1 MGKNKT
7 ARKAVAD
14 FESRTYESLMAAA
27 RAAKTIEQKRS
38 VLIQLN
44 EVAAHLTQKDIATW
58 RSAWQMA
65 LNIENPKRGRLYD
78 CYTDALIDL
87 HLTGCI
93 GQRDGK
99 TLQKKFV
106 LKTEDGK
113 EDDAAMKIF
122 ERQWFADFVS
132 YVLESRYWGHSLIQL
147 GDVTT
152 VNGVRTFTDVWL
164 VPRKHVIQEYGVL
177 VRDAGDD
184 PRQGV
189 SYRTGGLEK
198 WCVEV
203 GKPRDLG
210 LLLKCVP
217 QAFSK
222 KNMLAYW
229 DVFGEIFGMPIRIAK
244 TAAQTGSE
252 RSRIESM
259 LANMGAAAWGL
270 FPDGT
275 DIDIKESSRGDA
287 FNVYDKRID
296 RANSEMSKGVLNQTM
311 TIDSG
316 SSLSQSEVHLEV
328 FGNVCAADATMVKN
342 IVNDKLI
349 PLMIEHGFPLQG
361 LIFDWDEAA
370 SFSPAERRE
379 MERVVLQYYDV
390 DPQYFIDRYKIPI
403 TAKRADGFFE

>member
-7 ARKAVAD
+7 ARKAAPD

-44 EVAAHLTQKDIATW
+44 EVAARLSQKDIATW
-58 RSAWQMA
+58 RQAWQMA
-65 LNIENPKRGRLYD
+65 LNVENPKRGRLYD

-113 EDDAAMKIF
+113 EDDTAMKIF

-152 VNGVRTFTDVWL
+152 VNGVRTFTDVSL
-164 VPRKHVIQEYGVL
+164 VPRKHVIQEYGVI
-177 VRDAGDD
+177 VKDAGDD
-184 PRQGV
+184 PQQGV

-275 DIDIKESSRGDA
+275 DA

-370 SFSPAERRE
+370 SFTPSERRE

>member
-1 MGKNKT
+1 MGKKQT
-7 ARKAVAD
+7 AQKALN
-14 FESRTYESLMAAA
+14 FETRTYESLMAAA
-27 RAAKTIEQKRS
+27 SAAKTTEQKRS

-44 EVAAHLTQKDIATW
+44 QASANLTQKDIATW
-58 RSAWQMA
+58 RSGWRMA
-65 LNIENPKRGRLYD
+65 LNFDNPKRGQLYD

-87 HLTGCI
+87 HLTGCV

-106 LKTEDGK
+106 LKTQDGT
-113 EDDAAMKIF
+113 ESVEAMAIF
-122 ERQWFADFVS
+122 ERQWFADFVT

-152 VNGVRTFTDVWL
+152 VNDVRTFVDVSL
-164 VPRKHVIQEYGVL
+164 VPRKHVIQEYGVI
-177 VRDAGDD
+177 VKDAGDS
-184 PRQGV
+184 PEQGI
-189 SYRTGGLEK
+189 SYRSGGYAK
-198 WCVEV
+198 WCIEV

-244 TAAQTGSE
+244 TSAQTGSE

-287 FNVYDKRID
+287 FNVYDKRVD
-296 RANSEMSKGVLNQTM
+296 RANSEISKGVLNQTM

-328 FGNVCAADATMVKN
+328 FENVCAADATMVKN

-349 PLMIEHGFPLQG
+349 PLMLEHGFPLQG
-361 LIFDWDEAA
+361 LSFDWDEAA
-370 SFSPAERRE
+370 SFSPSERRE

>member
-1 MGKNKT
+1 MGKKQTTQKSLN
-7 ARKAVAD
+7 
-14 FESRTYESLMAAA
+14 FETRTYESLMAAA
-27 RAAKTIEQKRS
+27 SAAKTTEQKRS

-44 EVAAHLTQKDIATW
+44 QASANLTQKDIATW
-58 RSAWQMA
+58 RSGWRMA
-65 LNIENPKRGRLYD
+65 LNFDNPKRGQLYD

-87 HLTGCI
+87 HLTGCV

-106 LKTEDGK
+106 LKTQDGT
-113 EDDAAMKIF
+113 ESVEAMAIF
-122 ERQWFADFVS
+122 ERQWFADFVT

-152 VNGVRTFTDVWL
+152 VNDVRTFVDVSL
-164 VPRKHVIQEYGVL
+164 VPRKHVIQEYGVI
-177 VRDAGDD
+177 VKDAGDS
-184 PRQGV
+184 PEQGI
-189 SYRTGGLEK
+189 SYRSGGYAK
-198 WCVEV
+198 WCIEV

-244 TAAQTGSE
+244 TSAQTGSE

-287 FNVYDKRID
+287 FNVYDKRVD
-296 RANSEMSKGVLNQTM
+296 RANSEISKGVLNQTM

-328 FGNVCAADATMVKN
+328 FENVCAADATMVKN

-349 PLMIEHGFPLQG
+349 PLMLEHGFPLQG
-361 LIFDWDEAA
+361 LSFDWDEAA
-370 SFSPAERRE
+370 SFSPSERRE

>member
-7 ARKAVAD
+7 ARKAAPD

-44 EVAAHLTQKDIATW
+44 EVAARLSQKDIATW
-58 RSAWQMA
+58 RQAWQMA
-65 LNIENPKRGRLYD
+65 LNVENPKRGRLYD

-113 EDDAAMKIF
+113 EDDTAMKIF

-152 VNGVRTFTDVWL
+152 VNGVRTFTDVSL
-164 VPRKHVIQEYGVL
+164 VPRKHVIQEYGVI
-177 VRDAGDD
+177 VKDAGD
-184 PRQGV
+184 

-316 SSLSQSEVHLEV
+316 SSRRAKCISKCS
-328 FGNVCAADATMVKN
+328 ATSVQ
-342 IVNDKLI
+342 
-349 PLMIEHGFPLQG
+349 PTQR
-361 LIFDWDEAA
+361 W
-370 SFSPAERRE
+370 
-379 MERVVLQYYDV
+379 
-390 DPQYFIDRYKIPI
+390 
-403 TAKRADGFFE
+403 

>member
-1 MGKNKT
+1 MGKNKA
-7 ARKAVAD
+7 ARKAAPD

-27 RAAKTIEQKRS
+27 RAAKTIEQKRG

-44 EVAAHLTQKDIATW
+44 EVAARLSQKDIATW
-58 RSAWQMA
+58 RQAWQMA
-65 LNIENPKRGRLYD
+65 LNVENPKRGRLYD

-113 EDDAAMKIF
+113 EDDTAMKIF

-152 VNGVRTFTDVWL
+152 VNGVRTFTDVSL
-164 VPRKHVIQEYGVL
+164 VPRKHVIQEYGVI
-177 VRDAGDD
+177 VKDAGDD
-184 PRQGV
+184 PQQGV

-316 SSLSQSEVHLEV
+316 SSLSQSEVHLLS
-328 FGNVCAADATMVKN
+328 
-342 IVNDKLI
+342 LI
-349 PLMIEHGFPLQG
+349 HI
-361 LIFDWDEAA
+361 
-370 SFSPAERRE
+370 
-379 MERVVLQYYDV
+379 
-390 DPQYFIDRYKIPI
+390 
-403 TAKRADGFFE
+403 

>member
-7 ARKAVAD
+7 ARKAAPD

-44 EVAAHLTQKDIATW
+44 EVAARLSQKDIATW
-58 RSAWQMA
+58 RQAWQMA
-65 LNIENPKRGRLYD
+65 LNVENPKRGRLYD

-106 LKTEDGK
+106 LKTEDGN
-113 EDDAAMKIF
+113 DTAMKIF

-152 VNGVRTFTDVWL
+152 VNGVRTFTDVSL
-164 VPRKHVIQEYGVL
+164 VPRKHVIQEYGVI
-177 VRDAGDD
+177 VKDAGDD
-184 PRQGV
+184 PQQGV

-296 RANSEMSKGVLNQTM
+296 RANSRRVRCILKCS
-311 TIDSG
+311 
-316 SSLSQSEVHLEV
+316 
-328 FGNVCAADATMVKN
+328 ATSVQ
-342 IVNDKLI
+342 
-349 PLMIEHGFPLQG
+349 PTQR
-361 LIFDWDEAA
+361 W
-370 SFSPAERRE
+370 
-379 MERVVLQYYDV
+379 
-390 DPQYFIDRYKIPI
+390 
-403 TAKRADGFFE
+403 